1 MKDKPNYYA
10 NITAD
15 VRYDKSLC
23 ANAKLLYAEITALT
37 NKEGYCWASNGY
49 FAELYE
55 VDKRSVLRWIKS
67 LSEAGYIEIDTKNDR
82 RIIRVGGTT
91 KMSHM
96 TTKMSQ
102 GTTKM
107 SQGGDKNVAAKKE
120 KSAPEPVTEGAAE
133 ESVSP
138 NTKSNIKKNT
148 TVQGN
153 PDLNQKPCD
162 LYNYE
167 YLGNMKGDETYFQR
181 LEQTKKSYIAMLER
195 DYGRPVQFTH
205 KQNLLNGKKEKFF
218 RALTTFLL
226 EWDKQ
231 TPNKVKT
238 YKDLV
243 KTYYRRVFYN
253 ANEESAH
260 ARYRDNAPNPNQIL
274 TENSIDVW
282 ESWWVRNPMLTIKP
296 KEVSNEVKI
305 QQAKE
310 KEKFGW
316 YLEEINRF
324 LFDNCHRM
332 VMAGG
337 AEKNKYL
344 DMRDERDKIAEF
356 RKESGVK

>member
-1 MKDKPNYYA
+1 
-10 NITAD
+10 
-15 VRYDKSLC
+15 
-23 ANAKLLYAEITALT
+23 
-37 NKEGYCWASNGY
+37 
-49 FAELYE
+49 
-55 VDKRSVLRWIKS
+55 
-67 LSEAGYIEIDTKNDR
+67 
-82 RIIRVGGTT
+82 
-91 KMSHM
+91 
-96 TTKMSQ
+96 
-102 GTTKM
+102 M

-205 KQNLLNGKKEKFF
+205 KQNLLNGKNEKFF
-218 RALTTFLL
+218 VALTTFLL

-231 TPNKVKT
+231 TPNRVAS
-238 YKDLV
+238 YRGLV
-243 KTYYRRVFYN
+243 KCYYRNVFF
-253 ANEESAH
+253 ESDEMSKH
-260 ARYRDNAPNPNQIL
+260 KYYWEKAPNPNQLL
-274 TENSIDVW
+274 TENSVEVW
-282 ESWWVRNPMLTIKP
+282 ENFWVNNPMLQLKS
-296 KEVSNEVKI
+296 KKVSNEVKI

-344 DMRDERDKIAEF
+344 DMRDERDKITEF